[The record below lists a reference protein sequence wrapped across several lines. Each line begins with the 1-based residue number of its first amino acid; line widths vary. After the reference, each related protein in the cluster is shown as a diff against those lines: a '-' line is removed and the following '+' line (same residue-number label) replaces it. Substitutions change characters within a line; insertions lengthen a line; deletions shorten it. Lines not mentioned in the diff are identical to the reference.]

1 MATETLAF
9 LCEMP
14 KSHDLGHV
22 RGHVIRMS
30 KLPKIAKIDSVR
42 PAVPH
47 YSRALSC
54 LVCILCIFAYRFVF
68 VVIVR
73 KRLGVKNKLKKSNG
87 CGFGVKEVGN
97 SAFAGCL
104 GSHLKGS

>member
-22 RGHVIRMS
+22 HGHVIRMS

-42 PAVPH
+42 PAVPQH
-47 YSRALSC
+47 LHENPLNLELYA
-54 LVCILCIFAYRFVF
+54 
-68 VVIVR
+68 
-73 KRLGVKNKLKKSNG
+73 RLDN
-87 CGFGVKEVGN
+87 EIR
-97 SAFAGCL
+97 
-104 GSHLKGS
+104 